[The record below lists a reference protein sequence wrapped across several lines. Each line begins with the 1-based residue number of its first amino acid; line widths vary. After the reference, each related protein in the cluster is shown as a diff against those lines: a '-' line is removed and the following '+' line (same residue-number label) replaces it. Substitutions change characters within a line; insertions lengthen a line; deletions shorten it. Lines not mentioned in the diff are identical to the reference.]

1 MNGTYELCFCW
12 SFRLK
17 ATLVI
22 SEHSILRQVFR
33 NMVVHNVLKT
43 SIFQAMQLSDTGL

>member
-17 ATLVI
+17 AMLVI
-22 SEHSILRQVFR
+22 MLRQVFR
-33 NMVVHNVLKT
+33 NMAVHNVLKT
-43 SIFQAMQLSDTGL
+43 STFQAMQLSDTDA

>member
-17 ATLVI
+17 AMLVN
-22 SEHSILRQVFR
+22 SEQSILGQLFH
-33 NMVVHNVLKT
+33 NMAVHNVLKT
-43 SIFQAMQLSDTGL
+43 STFEAMQLSDTGL

>member
-1 MNGTYELCFCW
+1 MTGTYELCFCW

-17 ATLVI
+17 AMLVI

-33 NMVVHNVLKT
+33 NMAVHNVLKT
-43 SIFQAMQLSDTGL
+43 SIFQAMQLSDTDL